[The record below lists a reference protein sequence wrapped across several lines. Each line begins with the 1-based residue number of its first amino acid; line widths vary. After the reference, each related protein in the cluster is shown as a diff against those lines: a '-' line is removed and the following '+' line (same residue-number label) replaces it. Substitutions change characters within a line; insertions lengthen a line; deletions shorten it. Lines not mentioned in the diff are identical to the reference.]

1 MQGRSTNSW
10 RETFK
15 AFTDAAVSSVARAIA
30 EMKMEASR
38 ERELREAQFA
48 ARMAELE
55 TRIAA
60 VRTLEKA
67 LADKMDTV
75 RSGEPGRSVTIDDV
89 APMITGEI
97 EKRMNDL
104 PSMIEQAATEIMASP
119 VTIED
124 VEAMARKSVSSAL
137 EIMPPP
143 RTDDDIKS
151 IVNDIVAGLPPVEPE
166 RVDTDMLRSMVDE
179 AVSNIPPPSPGKDA
193 DPEEIAAMVADA
205 VRAAVAGLQPAEP
218 DPELL
223 RSMVDEAV
231 SNIPPAAPGKD
242 ADPDEIAAMVADAV
256 RAAVDGLPPPE
267 KGDPGPPG
275 SLPLIG
281 YWEDKVYYTG
291 DVVTFCGEIFQAL
304 RDTGKAPPNDDWQMI
319 VRRGLDGADGRS
331 PTVRNTWRADEDYQA
346 LDIVSLNGAAFIA
359 RHDDPG
365 VCPGAGWQMIAMQG
379 KTGKPGKQ
387 GERGIAVTSS
397 VSEVSIDDDGV
408 LSLVNADGT
417 AVTCDLYPIL
427 SKVL

>member
-205 VRAAVAGLQPAEP
+205 VRAAV
-218 DPELL
+218 
-223 RSMVDEAV
+223 
-231 SNIPPAAPGKD
+231 
-242 ADPDEIAAMVADAV
+242 
-256 RAAVDGLPPPE
+256 DGLPPPE